1 MGRLAAIGSIIVVWV
16 RGFPAPKIGSG
27 VPGELRFIC
36 EQIGERWPKF
46 EDLSDFSPRFGDHV
60 LNEI

>member
-1 MGRLAAIGSIIVVWV
+1 MERLAAIGSIIVVWV

-27 VPGELRFIC
+27 APGELRIIC

-46 EDLSDFSPRFGDHV
+46 EDLSDFSPRFGDHAS
-60 LNEI
+60 NET